1 MNRAIRCF
9 VICGITLIASTAKA
23 RAEDSAPRQMNLRLA
38 ECIEIALSNNSQSV
52 QDRYNVALSEVSED
66 DSRNAFLPSATL
78 SWNASRSIQ
87 GPREG
92 SVLDPETGVLIT
104 SLGESRVS
112 GGQSVSLG
120 GISIPLYNSQSFSNL
135 SASKLGL
142 KATRMSQS
150 NNRQQTIYD
159 VKQNYFNLLKAIELL
174 EVQKEQ
180 IHVSEENL
188 RRQETLYE
196 IGSTA
201 ILNVFNAKSTL
212 ASSKVTL
219 INRENN
225 VEIARANLSFF
236 LGLGPEVKLVPTQ
249 EKFEITP
256 QTVSYEDALGR
267 AMDSH
272 PDLLRWKYT
281 MQEAR
286 TRLRG
291 TQRNS
296 RLPSATM
303 SASYGWNLGKDEQFL
318 GIEDLFMKNYS
329 YTVSVN
335 IRLPVFN
342 MGTENS
348 IRRQKLQYL
357 RTQEQFDQAKRQR
370 IQQIRQS
377 YLSLER
383 TRRLITANEAAVKAA
398 EESFKLVDQRY
409 NLGGG
414 TFLERQTE
422 EANLFRARSDLV
434 SAIYDYQIEL
444 AQFQFRTGILAE
456 RD

>member
-1 MNRAIRCF
+1 
-9 VICGITLIASTAKA
+9 
-23 RAEDSAPRQMNLRLA
+23 
-38 ECIEIALSNNSQSV
+38 
-52 QDRYNVALSEVSED
+52 
-66 DSRNAFLPSATL
+66 
-78 SWNASRSIQ
+78 
-87 GPREG
+87 
-92 SVLDPETGVLIT
+92 
-104 SLGESRVS
+104 
-112 GGQSVSLG
+112 
-120 GISIPLYNSQSFSNL
+120 
-135 SASKLGL
+135 
-142 KATRMSQS
+142 
-150 NNRQQTIYD
+150 
-159 VKQNYFNLLKAIELL
+159 
-174 EVQKEQ
+174 
-180 IHVSEENL
+180 
-188 RRQETLYE
+188 
-196 IGSTA
+196 
-201 ILNVFNAKSTL
+201 
-212 ASSKVTL
+212 
-219 INRENN
+219 
-225 VEIARANLSFF
+225 
-236 LGLGPEVKLVPTQ
+236 
-249 EKFEITP
+249 
-256 QTVSYEDALGR
+256 
-267 AMDSH
+267 
-272 PDLLRWKYT
+272 
-281 MQEAR
+281 
-286 TRLRG
+286 
-291 TQRNS
+291 
-296 RLPSATM
+296 M

-383 TRRLITANEAAVKAA
+383 TRRLISANEAAVKAA